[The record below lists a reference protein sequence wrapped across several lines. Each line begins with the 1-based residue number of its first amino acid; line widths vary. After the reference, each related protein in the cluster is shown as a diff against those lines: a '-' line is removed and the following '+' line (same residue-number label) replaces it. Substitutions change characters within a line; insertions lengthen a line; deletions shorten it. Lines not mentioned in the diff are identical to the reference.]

1 MAVAVYL
8 PPLGAVK
15 AAISVRVGVASTPSC
30 ELREDALVV
39 GAALPVPFWVWKS
52 VTSGSRRL

>member
-15 AAISVRVGVASTPSC
+15 AAISVRVGEASSLC
-30 ELREDALVV
+30 SELREDAVVV
-39 GAALPVPFWVWKS
+39 GAALPVPFWVW
-52 VTSGSRRL
+52 